1 MASVATSPV
10 VGANRHRWLRRLTP
24 AEGWLIVLLHVV
36 IVLVATWSVQ
46 AAGWSDDAH
55 LLPVV
60 AVVATAFGFVLAK
73 SPVIDL
79 LAHLMALWV
88 GVAVSWVVTAAT
100 YSELGEGWRAS
111 LMVVAQRLRTWIQ
124 RSAQGQPE
132 DDRILFL
139 GLLALSVWLV
149 AHMSAWTLYRRQWIA
164 AAVGLPA
171 IVALCDAGYSQER
184 SLWPLAAMFLAA
196 VMLTASHFHHRRRAA
211 WHQDEVLWSPSVPWR
226 SAGMAAQIGLLALL
240 GAWVAPEGARE
251 QTLNRIGERLEQP
264 IDRIDDWGNDL
275 VSRFGGDAGPRP
287 RSYAQFSDSFTLGGA
302 LDLSDDPVVVLDAE
316 ASSYLAAYRYD
327 RWDGSG
333 WESAVERTFSGR
345 NADGKRYSPQ
355 MRFAPNQPVA
365 LSDAVTTG
373 RTPVLGVVTLIEPD
387 NNLMMTL
394 DTFVEAEVPT
404 TVQLSWRTLDGARL
418 PMDDPGTLP
427 PDLRRLAM
435 LLDDA
440 NEEGFIP
447 GSDPA
452 VTGEAA
458 LDASLIAEKTQLR
471 ERLITVNWEPGV
483 AGEVEA
489 LVVSGQVPVYDD
501 VEAVFA
507 RDDPAG
513 TSYEVTGLTS
523 VAPASELRDAG
534 QDYPSFIQD
543 RYLQQSPT
551 TTFRTRALAAA
562 IVEQAGATNPFDQA
576 VAIQNDLR
584 QRIRYEEEIA
594 SPPNDQDLVDY
605 VLFES
610 REGYCEYYAS
620 AMAVMLRT
628 LGIPSRIAV
637 GYYPAAYDEQYAG
650 YLYRQRNAHA
660 WVEAY
665 FPAYGWIPFE
675 PTASQ
680 PVRDYGDNRLPEPL
694 PDVSPTPE
702 PAMTA
707 TPEVI
712 ATETPA
718 APPVPATTD
727 QDADGSGGALAEWAL
742 RGVVTTLAVLLA
754 GLGALALLWRR
765 GLGGLTASDAVWA
778 RVLKAGRW
786 IGIRAEPSMTPLEYA
801 DEIGRAVPSARQPA
815 GQAATLYTMRRYGP
829 GNVSLEAVGAGTG
842 PWQELRRPLTRA
854 WAKRR
859 LLRRR

>member
-1 MASVATSPV
+1 
-10 VGANRHRWLRRLTP
+10 
-24 AEGWLIVLLHVV
+24 
-36 IVLVATWSVQ
+36 
-46 AAGWSDDAH
+46 
-55 LLPVV
+55 
-60 AVVATAFGFVLAK
+60 
-73 SPVIDL
+73 
-79 LAHLMALWV
+79 
-88 GVAVSWVVTAAT
+88 
-100 YSELGEGWRAS
+100 
-111 LMVVAQRLRTWIQ
+111 
-124 RSAQGQPE
+124 
-132 DDRILFL
+132 
-139 GLLALSVWLV
+139 
-149 AHMSAWTLYRRQWIA
+149 
-164 AAVGLPA
+164 
-171 IVALCDAGYSQER
+171 
-184 SLWPLAAMFLAA
+184 
-196 VMLTASHFHHRRRAA
+196 
-211 WHQDEVLWSPSVPWR
+211 
-226 SAGMAAQIGLLALL
+226 
-240 GAWVAPEGARE
+240 
-251 QTLNRIGERLEQP
+251 
-264 IDRIDDWGNDL
+264 
-275 VSRFGGDAGPRP
+275 
-287 RSYAQFSDSFTLGGA
+287 
-302 LDLSDDPVVVLDAE
+302 
-316 ASSYLAAYRYD
+316 
-327 RWDGSG
+327 
-333 WESAVERTFSGR
+333 
-345 NADGKRYSPQ
+345 
-355 MRFAPNQPVA
+355 
-365 LSDAVTTG
+365 
-373 RTPVLGVVTLIEPD
+373 
-387 NNLMMTL
+387 
-394 DTFVEAEVPT
+394 
-404 TVQLSWRTLDGARL
+404 
-418 PMDDPGTLP
+418 
-427 PDLRRLAM
+427 
-435 LLDDA
+435 
-440 NEEGFIP
+440 
-447 GSDPA
+447 
-452 VTGEAA
+452 
-458 LDASLIAEKTQLR
+458 
-471 ERLITVNWEPGV
+471 
-483 AGEVEA
+483 
-489 LVVSGQVPVYDD
+489 
-501 VEAVFA
+501 
-507 RDDPAG
+507 
-513 TSYEVTGLTS
+513 
-523 VAPASELRDAG
+523 
-534 QDYPSFIQD
+534 
-543 RYLQQSPT
+543 
-551 TTFRTRALAAA
+551 
-562 IVEQAGATNPFDQA
+562 
-576 VAIQNDLR
+576 
-584 QRIRYEEEIA
+584 
-594 SPPNDQDLVDY
+594 VDY